1 MSLAVFDGV
10 SALVI
15 DDVRF
20 TSQRLLRTLEQI
32 GIADTHAA
40 PNGAAAC
47 KMIETGEIQTDSHH
61 RRFSNAG
68 NERPL
73 IVKTCSHGHGR

>member
-1 MSLAVFDGV
+1 MSSAVFDGV

-32 GIADTHAA
+32 GIAVTHAA

-47 KMIETGEIQTDSHH
+47 KIIETGEI
-61 RRFSNAG
+61 
-68 NERPL
+68 
-73 IVKTCSHGHGR
+73 

>member
-40 PNGAAAC
+40 PNGTAAC
-47 KMIETGEIQTDSHH
+47 KMIETGEIKPT
-61 RRFSNAG
+61 
-68 NERPL
+68 L
-73 IVKTCSHGHGR
+73 IIADFQMPEMNGL

>member
-10 SALVI
+10 SALII

-40 PNGAAAC
+40 PSGSATC
-47 KMIETGEIQTDSHH
+47 KMIETSEIHPS
-61 RRFSNAG
+61 
-68 NERPL
+68 L
-73 IVKTCSHGHGR
+73 IIADFQMPEMNGLE

>member
-40 PNGAAAC
+40 PNGAPPA
-47 KMIETGEIQTDSHH
+47 K
-61 RRFSNAG
+61 
-68 NERPL
+68 
-73 IVKTCSHGHGR
+73 

>member
-1 MSLAVFDGV
+1 MSLAGFDGV

-40 PNGAAAC
+40 PSGAATC
-47 KMIETGEIQTDSHH
+47 KMIETSEIQPS
-61 RRFSNAG
+61 
-68 NERPL
+68 L
-73 IVKTCSHGHGR
+73 IIADFQMPEMNGL

>member
-47 KMIETGEIQTDSHH
+47 KMIETGEIQLT
-61 RRFSNAG
+61 
-68 NERPL
+68 L
-73 IVKTCSHGHGR
+73 IIADFQMPEMNGL

>member
-47 KMIETGEIQTDSHH
+47 KMIETGEI
-61 RRFSNAG
+61 
-68 NERPL
+68 
-73 IVKTCSHGHGR
+73 